1 MDITKANTLRD
12 ILKELN
18 NGTESKEDKLIE
30 ICTQLINALRLNTDA
45 INAYMNAANSDG
57 KDESKSPGFKITNI
71 KDLAEEL
78 SKKISA
84 LSVDCDALVDLRING
99 DGGNEWRISRA

>member
-84 LSVDCDALVDLRING
+84 L
-99 DGGNEWRISRA
+99 